1 MSKFIIFL
9 LIFGIIAGVGGYFGY
24 QFYYQFYGVA
34 ADSPTGNYSF
44 EVKSGNTLK
53 DVAKILEADKV
64 IPSGDAFLTLASYR
78 GSKGLQIGKYT
89 LILNK
94 DKPEMVLQK
103 IDEETDRITA
113 EIIDAT
119 KRPVVTITFKE
130 GEPLDEIM
138 YKMDI
143 NGVAK
148 YEDLAAFALVPE
160 NFDKVKF
167 PFLPEKLDCVY
178 GDIKTCAKY
187 YPEGYMYP
195 DTYQF
200 FVDSTPKEAFEKMLT
215 NFNTKVWKNL
225 STMVGNKNFQDVII
239 MASVM
244 EKETGRPAKGVSS
257 TNRDEVNI
265 ERRNMAQ
272 VFYNRTAVNMKWQSD
287 VTAEY
292 GQFSIQTQ
300 ADGKKVFVK
309 RKLCQQTFTVENCLY
324 LDSPEIATKYNA
336 YQVNIPIAPVTN
348 PQYDNIY
355 AALNPIDNDY
365 IYFVSDVSGKKY
377 FSTTE
382 AEFNQSIVNVQKIN
396 RELENSN

>member
-1 MSKFIIFL
+1 
-9 LIFGIIAGVGGYFGY
+9 
-24 QFYYQFYGVA
+24 
-34 ADSPTGNYSF
+34 
-44 EVKSGNTLK
+44 
-53 DVAKILEADKV
+53 
-64 IPSGDAFLTLASYR
+64 
-78 GSKGLQIGKYT
+78 
-89 LILNK
+89 
-94 DKPEMVLQK
+94 
-103 IDEETDRITA
+103 
-113 EIIDAT
+113 
-119 KRPVVTITFKE
+119 
-130 GEPLDEIM
+130 
-138 YKMDI
+138 
-143 NGVAK
+143 
-148 YEDLAAFALVPE
+148 
-160 NFDKVKF
+160 
-167 PFLPEKLDCVY
+167 
-178 GDIKTCAKY
+178 
-187 YPEGYMYP
+187 
-195 DTYQF
+195 
-200 FVDSTPKEAFEKMLT
+200 
-215 NFNTKVWKNL
+215 
-225 STMVGNKNFQDVII
+225 
-239 MASVM
+239 
-244 EKETGRPAKGVSS
+244 
-257 TNRDEVNI
+257 
-265 ERRNMAQ
+265 MAQ